1 MPTPD
6 IKKPTQQIDEQSC
19 YNRDLLREQI
29 STLRKEASHREKN
42 EKVIEK
48 KFQEDMTQL
57 KDETA
62 LKIQTIEERCTA
74 QIVSLNA
81 DFEKDKKR
89 LEGQVE
95 TQQATLDKQ
104 KKERESQILREW
116 EEAEKEKTD
125 DLEFE
130 TLSAGESLKQQKED
144 AERKTSLLIESLGQ
158 TIDQLDNDLKKL
170 KEKFTKWRV
179 PSASSVVAADSEA
192 DPDDQAA
199 ANSSDAAL
207 DSPSL
212 PEGKELIEYL
222 KTLIKEIQEDTKA
235 MLALPSVRWGFSD
248 AVTASIVI
256 MPFLLAC
263 AVIAAIAIPL
273 KVSESELPTFLIAGT
288 TGIVTLVAAL
298 GGGFLWQSRQ
308 KKKARRELEDRVVQ
322 SAQKR
327 HLLTRCHA
335 NCLDVIAEKLER
347 DKRRLDKRHERD
359 MEKKQGGHA
368 AGSASAGSKK
378 EVAMASLQEKYD
390 AGCKAI
396 QDKRAR
402 GLAVLDETYPPK
414 INAIE
419 AKGREKIEAIKADSE
434 NKQNALTEKKEKQ
447 WQEMA
452 ARWKSTREQTD
463 LVFSNANATDSQ
475 AFPNWRA
482 LSDGSV
488 PLPEVTPPGIRFGH
502 LDLSMKDIDG
512 GLSQIASL
520 NSFGP
525 SEWQQPAFIPCPD
538 QTALLIK
545 TTPEEK
551 EAASSLLQA
560 VMLRIASGLP
570 PGQSRFT
577 IIDPLGLGKQFAGFM
592 HLADHDEL
600 LVSSRIWTEPGQID
614 KQLELITEQME
625 MVIQKYLRNEYRTIG
640 EYNAEAEVPEP
651 YRFVAIANFPANF
664 TETAARRL
672 ASIATSGAR
681 CGVFPILSVDTTQT
695 LPSGFTLS
703 DIESNTTTLTL
714 QNGTFTWDDTEFSK
728 WPLQPE
734 TSPEDKVFTQIINRV
749 GQAAVAAK
757 RVEVPFDRVAP
768 PEDKW
773 WTGDTSKEINVPLGP
788 AGAKKT
794 QSMRLGKGTSQHV
807 LIAGKTGS
815 GKSTMMHALITN
827 LALNYSPNE
836 IQFYLIDFKKG
847 VEFKLYDHYKLPHAR
862 VIAIES
868 EREFGLSVLEQLDRE
883 LKRRGD
889 LFRDLSVQD
898 LAGYRASG
906 HPEPMPRVMLIIDEF
921 QELFVEDD
929 KLAQDCS
936 LVLDRLVRQGRA
948 FGMHVLL
955 GSQTL
960 GGSYS
965 LPRATMGQ
973 MAVRVALQCNEADS
987 SLILSED
994 NTAARLLTRP
1004 GEAIYND
1011 ANGMVEGNHPFQVVW
1026 LGEER
1031 REKYLGKL
1039 RSLADSRKD
1048 IPELPRLV
1056 FDGNDAADPDANI
1069 LLRELIDAATIDGKP
1084 PVAPM
1089 AWLGDAIA
1097 IKDPTVAAF
1106 RRQGGTNLLIVGQR
1120 EDLATSILS
1129 MATVSLAAG
1138 SDPYPGGAV
1147 GKPSRFVLF
1156 EPAIAEEHP
1165 ETMLSKLTEFLPHE
1179 IEVVSR
1185 LGVADAFGDLA
1196 AEVQR
1201 RLDEQILDAES
1212 VFVIIRDLA
1221 RFREIRRNEND
1232 FGFSMSGEQ
1241 EASPAQQLVTIL
1253 KDGPTVG
1260 IHAVVWCDSLT
1271 NLQRTFERGTLK
1283 EFELRVLFQMSGTD
1297 SSQLVENPAA
1307 GRLGQQRALFV
1318 QEETGTLEKFR
1329 PYQFPSNEWLA
1340 DLSERLRARPQG
1352 TPTERPRPKP
1362 APSDKQQGNDDGS
1375 FSLKHG
1381 FGDDEF
1387 NFAKMLDDPPEKD
1400 IQDDDS
1406 NTPESDGT

>member
-1 MPTPD
+1 
-6 IKKPTQQIDEQSC
+6 
-19 YNRDLLREQI
+19 
-29 STLRKEASHREKN
+29 
-42 EKVIEK
+42 
-48 KFQEDMTQL
+48 
-57 KDETA
+57 
-62 LKIQTIEERCTA
+62 
-74 QIVSLNA
+74 
-81 DFEKDKKR
+81 
-89 LEGQVE
+89 
-95 TQQATLDKQ
+95 
-104 KKERESQILREW
+104 
-116 EEAEKEKTD
+116 
-125 DLEFE
+125 
-130 TLSAGESLKQQKED
+130 
-144 AERKTSLLIESLGQ
+144 
-158 TIDQLDNDLKKL
+158 
-170 KEKFTKWRV
+170 
-179 PSASSVVAADSEA
+179 
-192 DPDDQAA
+192 
-199 ANSSDAAL
+199 
-207 DSPSL
+207 
-212 PEGKELIEYL
+212 
-222 KTLIKEIQEDTKA
+222 
-235 MLALPSVRWGFSD
+235 
-248 AVTASIVI
+248 
-256 MPFLLAC
+256 
-263 AVIAAIAIPL
+263 
-273 KVSESELPTFLIAGT
+273 
-288 TGIVTLVAAL
+288 
-298 GGGFLWQSRQ
+298 
-308 KKKARRELEDRVVQ
+308 
-322 SAQKR
+322 
-327 HLLTRCHA
+327 
-335 NCLDVIAEKLER
+335 
-347 DKRRLDKRHERD
+347 
-359 MEKKQGGHA
+359 
-368 AGSASAGSKK
+368 
-378 EVAMASLQEKYD
+378 MASLQEKYD

-862 VIAIES
+862 AIAIES
-868 EREFGLSVLEQLDRE
+868 EREFGLSVLEQFDRE
-883 LKRRGD
+883 LKD
-889 LFRDLSVQD
+889 EVIFSEIYLSKIWPVTEQV
-898 LAGYRASG
+898 GIQSQCHAS
-906 HPEPMPRVMLIIDEF
+906 
-921 QELFVEDD
+921 
-929 KLAQDCS
+929 CS
-936 LVLDRLVRQGRA
+936 L
-948 FGMHVLL
+948 
-955 GSQTL
+955 
-960 GGSYS
+960 
-965 LPRATMGQ
+965 
-973 MAVRVALQCNEADS
+973 
-987 SLILSED
+987 
-994 NTAARLLTRP
+994 
-1004 GEAIYND
+1004 
-1011 ANGMVEGNHPFQVVW
+1011 
-1026 LGEER
+1026 
-1031 REKYLGKL
+1031 
-1039 RSLADSRKD
+1039 
-1048 IPELPRLV
+1048 
-1056 FDGNDAADPDANI
+1056 
-1069 LLRELIDAATIDGKP
+1069 
-1084 PVAPM
+1084 
-1089 AWLGDAIA
+1089 
-1097 IKDPTVAAF
+1097 
-1106 RRQGGTNLLIVGQR
+1106 
-1120 EDLATSILS
+1120 
-1129 MATVSLAAG
+1129 
-1138 SDPYPGGAV
+1138 
-1147 GKPSRFVLF
+1147 
-1156 EPAIAEEHP
+1156 
-1165 ETMLSKLTEFLPHE
+1165 
-1179 IEVVSR
+1179 
-1185 LGVADAFGDLA
+1185 
-1196 AEVQR
+1196 
-1201 RLDEQILDAES
+1201 
-1212 VFVIIRDLA
+1212 
-1221 RFREIRRNEND
+1221 
-1232 FGFSMSGEQ
+1232 SMSFRNY
-1241 EASPAQQLVTIL
+1241 LL
-1253 KDGPTVG
+1253 KM
-1260 IHAVVWCDSLT
+1260 T
-1271 NLQRTFERGTLK
+1271 NWRRI
-1283 EFELRVLFQMSGTD
+1283 
-1297 SSQLVENPAA
+1297 
-1307 GRLGQQRALFV
+1307 
-1318 QEETGTLEKFR
+1318 
-1329 PYQFPSNEWLA
+1329 
-1340 DLSERLRARPQG
+1340 
-1352 TPTERPRPKP
+1352 
-1362 APSDKQQGNDDGS
+1362 AP
-1375 FSLKHG
+1375 
-1381 FGDDEF
+1381 
-1387 NFAKMLDDPPEKD
+1387 
-1400 IQDDDS
+1400 
-1406 NTPESDGT
+1406 